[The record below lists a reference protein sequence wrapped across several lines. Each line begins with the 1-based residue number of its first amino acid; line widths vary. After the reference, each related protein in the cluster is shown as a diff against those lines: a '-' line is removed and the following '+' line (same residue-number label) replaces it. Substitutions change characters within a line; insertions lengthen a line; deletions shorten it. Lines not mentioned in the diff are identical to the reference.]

1 MDLACAQF
9 VLDPGVIARDKRE
22 VVLALMKSDLG
33 AVIPQSEPSSDG
45 GTQATKMLR
54 IEGS

>member
-9 VLDPGVIARDKRE
+9 VLDPGVIVRDKRE